1 MSAQEEQYQRVN
13 NKIQLLLKRLQLL
26 QKENEKLKGSLK
38 ILESDQL
45 SKDEEIRILQLRT
58 EALKA
63 TKSKLSDEEKKS
75 LEKKINQYVKE
86 IDRCIAI
93 LKT

>member
-1 MSAQEEQYQRVN
+1 MPAQDDQYKRISAKV
-13 NKIQLLLKRLQLL
+13 QLLLKRLQVL
-26 QKENEKLKGSLK
+26 QKENEKLKAGIK
-38 ILESDQL
+38 EFESAQV
-45 SKDEEIRILQLRT
+45 SKDDEIKILQLRT

-63 TKSKLSDEEKKS
+63 TKTKLTDEEKKS

-86 IDRCIAI
+86 IDRCIAL

>member
-1 MSAQEEQYQRVN
+1 MAAQEEQYKRIN
-13 NKIQLLLKRLQLL
+13 NKVQLLLKRLQLL
-26 QKENEKLKGSLK
+26 QKENEKLKSGLRV
-38 ILESDQL
+38 LQLDQV
-45 SKDEEIRILQLRT
+45 SKVEELRILQLRT

-63 TKSKLSDEEKKS
+63 TKTKLTEEERKS

-86 IDRCIAI
+86 IDRCIAL